1 VLFGPAVDLGSR
13 GLRIR
18 REWGLV
24 VVGERVLEGGRDGES
39 FLHPESVRG
48 VEFLG
53 RFTSL
58 QLGDI
63 IFGGTPPSV
72 GLGQKPVY
80 PRPGK
85 QRPLSCQGLGPQDQM
100 VVAAE

>member
-1 VLFGPAVDLGSR
+1 
-13 GLRIR
+13 LRY
-18 REWGLV
+18 L
-24 VVGERVLEGGRDGES
+24 S
-39 FLHPESVRG
+39 
-48 VEFLG
+48 

-63 IFGGTPPSV
+63 IFGGTPPGV

-80 PRPGK
+80 LRPGK
-85 QRPLSCQGLGPQDQM
+85 RLPLIFQGLGQQDQM